1 MLELTRKPLTE
12 GLTDICLRVPSG
24 DALRISKAIADLLN
38 ETGEQVREVSADGE
52 ELFALEEVFYDS
64 TPGAL
69 LKGARYKEDMTQ
81 EQLAKA
87 SGIARRHIS
96 EMENNRRSI
105 GKERARRLAEVL
117 KVDYRMF
124 L

>member
-105 GKERARRLAEVL
+105 GKERASRLAEVL

>member
-1 MLELTRKPLTE
+1 MLELMRKLHTE

-38 ETGEQVREVSADGE
+38 RNGEQVREVNTEGD
-52 ELFALEEVFYDS
+52 ELFALDEVFPDS
-64 TPGAL
+64 SAGAL

-81 EQLAKA
+81 EQLAEA

-96 EMENNRRSI
+96 EMENNRRPI

-117 KVDYRMF
+117 KVDYRVF

>member
-117 KVDYRMF
+117 KVDYRVF